1 MAINVKP
8 LGDRVL
14 VQPLG
19 KAMRCSRGKS
29 TWTFNHWAWSRAS
42 RSVIARNLLRSKLT
56 IGPCATGDVVRRLQR
71 ALRRT
76 LNLRSFSDNR
86 VRAGEVLE
94 HCCHRFL
101 EAARSKAKGASRGF
115 TEAGS

>member
-29 TWTFNHWAWSRAS
+29 TWTFNHCQ
-42 RSVIARNLLRSKLT
+42 LT
-56 IGPCATGDVVRRLQR
+56 IGPCATGDVLRRLQR

-76 LNLRSFSDNR
+76 LNLKSFSDDR